1 VKGLPLKD
9 GKESSLRPSS
19 VTWPSPIYQEF
30 KRKENFTMISKMLIL
45 VAAVL
50 MLQPAWA
57 GAVSEK
63 DFEAQTTEQLLN
75 LCTVSPGDPL
85 YPQAINFCQ
94 GYLVGAYKYYEAA
107 HSGPNA
113 PKFVCLPNPQP
124 ERINAIAMFIEWA
137 RAHPQYMKERPVD
150 TEFRFLMEKWPCR
163 P

>member
-1 VKGLPLKD
+1 MK
-9 GKESSLRPSS
+9 
-19 VTWPSPIYQEF
+19 
-30 KRKENFTMISKMLIL
+30 SKMLIL
-45 VAAVL
+45 LAAVL

-75 LCTVSPGDPL
+75 LCTARPGDPL
-85 YPQAINFCQ
+85 YQQSVNFCQ

-113 PKFVCLPNPQP
+113 VKFVCLPNPPP
-124 ERINAIAMFIEWA
+124 ERVDAIDMFIEWVK
-137 RAHPQYMKERPVD
+137 AHPQYMKERAVD